1 MPPKILVVDDDTEV
15 RLVLGL
21 QLRSEGWTVR
31 EAANA
36 DEAMARLREE
46 PFDAIV
52 LDLRM
57 PGAWGFTFVREYRAA
72 GYDVPTVV
80 FSAFHGPEVEDEA
93 EELGLPLFQKPDTAG
108 MLAAV
113 RAAVEPAGDS
123 GRRGRRRRP

>member
-1 MPPKILVVDDDTEV
+1 MLVVDDETEI

-21 QLRSEGWTVR
+21 QLRNEGWAVR

-46 PFDAIV
+46 EFDAII

-57 PGAWGFTFVREYRAA
+57 PGAWGFTFVREARAA
-72 GYDVPTVV
+72 GYDLPIVV
-80 FSAFHGPEVEDEA
+80 FSAFHGPEIEDEA
-93 EELGLPLFQKPDTAG
+93 EELGLELFQKPDFDG

-113 RAAVEPAGDS
+113 RAAVGDDD
-123 GRRGRRRRP
+123 GRTRGRRRRRRA